1 VSGVNKVIL
10 VGNLGK
16 DPEIRYNEANTARLS
31 FTLATTEVYKDKNG
45 NRAEHTEWHNIVMW
59 RQLAQNAEKLLRKGM
74 QVYIEGRLQ
83 TRQWNDKDGQKKSI
97 TEINADNFVLLQ
109 KRENEKAAHHHEGD
123 TPIDHN
129 PPY

>member
-1 VSGVNKVIL
+1 MSGVNKVIL

-16 DPEIRYNEANTARLS
+16 DPEIRYTETNVARLS
-31 FTLATTEVYKDKNG
+31 FTLATTEIHKDKNG

-59 RQLAQNAEKLLRKGM
+59 RQMAQNAEKLLRKGM

-83 TRQWNDKDGQKKSI
+83 TRQWADKEGQKKSI
-97 TEINADNFVLLQ
+97 TEINADHFVLLQ
-109 KRENEKAAHHHEGD
+109 KRETEKPAHSEGD